1 MEIKRGFTL
10 LETIIALTVIVTL
23 LLPIGEIIKV
33 YKQRSIIYSG
43 ETIKNEIGDFIFR
56 GKEISKRRDKE
67 GVVIIQTSNNK
78 LILVIDGEVIDQ
90 YNLKEGFKFIEN
102 STMKKQEIIL
112 GSKGNIK
119 SSIKVRFKDK
129 YDNKYDVSIRVG
141 VSNIFYE

>member
-1 MEIKRGFTL
+1 MEIKKGFTL
-10 LETIIALTVIVTL
+10 IETIIAVAVIVTL
-23 LLPIGEIIKV
+23 LLPIGSIIKV
-33 YKQRSIIYSG
+33 YKHRSIIYKG

-56 GKEISKRRDKE
+56 GKEISKRRERE
-67 GVVIIQTSNNK
+67 GTIIIQTSNNK

-90 YNLKEGFKFIEN
+90 YNLKEEFEFIEN

>member
-78 LILVIDGEVIDQ
+78 LILVIDGEVIDE

>member
-67 GVVIIQTSNNK
+67 GVVIIQTINNK

>member
-56 GKEISKRRDKE
+56 GKEISKRRYKE